1 MDKKTRSYGFIL
13 DTSMDTIRLSQ
24 EEKAYYIRELKKED
38 THMLAYIV
46 LYFAHLYLIARVID
60 ILEIDDEKMSD
71 YSDVGE
77 ETLGDAIM
85 SYNME
90 EDGPF
95 EIYAFGKILAA
106 LEEVSIHFAPQQ
118 VYDL

>member
-1 MDKKTRSYGFIL
+1 MVALKLRTDGSTGAGIL
-13 DTSMDTIRLSQ
+13 
-24 EEKAYYIRELKKED
+24 K
-38 THMLAYIV
+38 
-46 LYFAHLYLIARVID
+46 
-60 ILEIDDEKMSD
+60 
-71 YSDVGE
+71 